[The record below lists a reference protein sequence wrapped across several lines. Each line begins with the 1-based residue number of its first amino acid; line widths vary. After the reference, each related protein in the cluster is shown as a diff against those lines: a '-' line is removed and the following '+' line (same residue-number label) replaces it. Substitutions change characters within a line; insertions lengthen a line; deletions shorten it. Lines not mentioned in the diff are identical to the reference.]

1 MENVGLLFSGG
12 VVYLYTEMELLKDIS
27 WTPSH
32 MFDGCMWEHNL
43 GNGAFFGRV
52 AEQFVRVP

>member
-1 MENVGLLFSGG
+1 
-12 VVYLYTEMELLKDIS
+12 VVVLCICILTEMELLKDIS

-32 MFDGCMWEHNL
+32 MFDGCIWEHNL
-43 GNGAFFGRV
+43 GNGAFFGRK